1 MIKLIVLDV
10 DGTLTDGKLYMDD
23 KDNSLKAFDVKDGF
37 AIAQWIKFG
46 GMVAIIT
53 GKTSVIVKRR
63 VEELG
68 IQELVQG
75 AGNKVKELYKI
86 LEKYNITPEETAYMG
101 DDIND
106 LGVMSK
112 VGISA
117 APKNAVKEVLERVDF
132 ISEKIGGDGA
142 VREFIEYLMKKNG
155 TWEKV
160 VESYLKQER

>member
-10 DGTLTDGKLYMDD
+10 DGTLTDGKLYTDD
-23 KDNSLKAFDVKDGF
+23 KDNNLKAFDVKDGF
-37 AIAQWIKFG
+37 AIAQWIKAG
-46 GMVAIIT
+46 GYVAIIT

-75 AGNKVKELYKI
+75 AGNKVIELKKILDKYKI
-86 LEKYNITPEETAYMG
+86 TLEETAYMG

-106 LGVMSK
+106 LGVMSI
-112 VGISA
+112 VELSA

-132 ISEKIGGDGA
+132 ISSKNGGDGA
-142 VREFIEYLMKKNG
+142 VREFFEKIMKENNI
-155 TWEKV
+155 WEKII
-160 VESYLKQER
+160 EKYLNEGK